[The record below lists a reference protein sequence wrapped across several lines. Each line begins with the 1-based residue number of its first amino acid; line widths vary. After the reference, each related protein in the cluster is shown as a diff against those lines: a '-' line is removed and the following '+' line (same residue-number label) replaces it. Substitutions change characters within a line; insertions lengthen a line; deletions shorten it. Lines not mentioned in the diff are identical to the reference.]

1 MNRNEMK
8 SLVKECLLEILR
20 DGIGSVS
27 TPSQSYPYPQQGVQR
42 QQKQIAVPQRQHP
55 SNKQVIQNVSHLKET
70 IRREAGGNRVM
81 ESILADTAASTLP
94 KMLQND
100 TRTPQPQAQGLAERV
115 VASTTPEEIFGD
127 ETTSRWADLAF
138 MGNSK
143 GR

>member
-20 DGIGSVS
+20 DGIGNVS
-27 TPSQSYPYPQQGVQR
+27 TASQSYPYPQQGTPR
-42 QQKQIAVPQRQHP
+42 QQKQIVAHQRQHP

-100 TRTPQPQAQGLAERV
+100 TRTPQPQAQGLVERV
-115 VASTTPEEIFGD
+115 VASATPEEIFGD